1 MRDAGSQNAV
11 EFALRV
17 TLHLPR
23 TKTPF
28 LLPVLGV
35 ALLFALA
42 AAIPYVLH
50 ALSPSFERLTVIRD
64 KDYGNYYSRLERSLS
79 GYPEEADNGI
89 TEVGS
94 GINGAQAAGL
104 EVALGML
111 LGWTGVPA
119 PTLSV
124 VLTPLFVF
132 TLFLLFFFLFRVL
145 EFSPSAS
152 LGMASL
158 YFFTL
163 FHVVSRVMHPGW
175 SFVPTIAALSSFFH
189 FWKRPS
195 LSLAILT
202 GILLGILPY
211 LYFWSFTYVWAVVA
225 CAVLLLLFC
234 TPRLRS
240 GPSAPSHLQIVLL
253 AFITLFVSHPF
264 FIHLLNL
271 WSHPLYNAVAFRG
284 GFLTETIIESYPR
297 SILLTLQVGFFLSLF
312 RERKK
317 EWSYLAVLSLLLGIF
332 LAMHQNLLHGTLLMF
347 SSHYYPHLM
356 LSTLVAAGYVLSQ
369 PVPRLQRYAIL
380 AISALFLAGAAY
392 DYLPGYKFFLPTE
405 AQFSDQH
412 LKRPIEILRDN
423 ETEDIIVTDAHTGRV
438 LTSFLPEGI
447 VYTSHARF
455 LLISDEEMAERY
467 CVSNVF
473 SVQSPD
479 PYRALYIEYRAE
491 LDTPEARKRE
501 RDLVNGACARVR
513 TDPLSYLRKYHV
525 THILWN
531 QHISDEW
538 NILQYK
544 LPLKALE
551 SSSDWILL
559 ELLPEP
565 A

>member
-50 ALSPSFERLTVIRD
+50 ALSPSFEGLTVIRD

-89 TEVGS
+89 TEIGS
-94 GINGAQAAGL
+94 GIDGAQTAGL
-104 EVALGML
+104 EVALGMF
-111 LGWTGVPA
+111 LGWTRA
-119 PTLSV
+119 DSPTLPV

-145 EFSPSAS
+145 KFSPSAS

-158 YFFTL
+158 YFFIL

-175 SFVPTIAALSSFFH
+175 SFVPTVAALLSFFH

-195 LSLAILT
+195 VSLAVLT
-202 GILLGILPY
+202 GVLLGVLPY
-211 LYFWSFTYVWAVVA
+211 LYFWSFTYVWAVA
-225 CAVLLLLFC
+225 GCAVVLSFFTLRVHS
-234 TPRLRS
+234 TPS
-240 GPSAPSHLQIVLL
+240 TPSHLHTAVLVL
-253 AFITLFVSHPF
+253 TALFVSHPF

-271 WSHPLYNAVAFRG
+271 WSHLLYDAVAFRG
-284 GFLTETIIESYPR
+284 GFLTETVIESYPR
-297 SILLTLQVGFFLSLF
+297 SILLTVQVLLLLSLF

-317 EWSYLAVLSLLLGIF
+317 EWSYIATLSLLLGIF

-347 SSHYYPHLM
+347 SSHYYPHLV
-356 LSTLVAAGYVLSQ
+356 LSTLVAGGYVLTHSV
-369 PVPRLQRYAIL
+369 PVLHRTVIGG
-380 AISALFLAGAAY
+380 ISLLFLAGAAY

-405 AQFSDQH
+405 SHFSDQH
-412 LKRPIEILRDN
+412 LKRPIEMLRDN
-423 ETEDIIVTDAHTGRV
+423 ETEDIVVTDAHTGRV

-447 VYTSHARF
+447 VYTSHTRF

-479 PYRALYIEYRAE
+479 PYRTLYIEYRAE
-491 LDTPEARKRE
+491 LDAPEARKRE
-501 RDLVNGACARVR
+501 NDLVNAACARVR
-513 TDPLSYLRKYHV
+513 ADPLSYLRKYHV

>member
-1 MRDAGSQNAV
+1 M
-11 EFALRV
+11 
-17 TLHLPR
+17 TLHIPR

-50 ALSPSFERLTVIRD
+50 ALSPSFEGLTVIRD
-64 KDYGNYYSRLERSLS
+64 KDYGNYYSRLERALS
-79 GYPEEADNGI
+79 GYLGEADNGI
-89 TEVGS
+89 TPVGS
-94 GINGAQAAGL
+94 GIDGAQSAGL
-104 EVALGML
+104 EVALGVL

-119 PTLSV
+119 PLLSV
-124 VLTPLFVF
+124 VLTPIFIF
-132 TLFLLFFFLFRVL
+132 TLFLLFFFLFRAL
-145 EFSPSAS
+145 EFSPFVS

-158 YFFTL
+158 YFLIL

-175 SFVPTIAALSSFFH
+175 SFVPTAAALLSFFH

-195 LSLAILT
+195 VALAILT

-211 LYFWSFTYVWAVVA
+211 LYFWSFTYVWAVVG
-225 CAVLLLLFC
+225 CAVLLHYFL
-234 TPRLRS
+234 RLS
-240 GPSAPSHLQIVLL
+240 KNNLHTFTPSHLQIVLL
-253 AFITLFVSHPF
+253 ALVTLFISHPF
-264 FIHLLNL
+264 FIYLLNL
-271 WSHPLYNAVAFRG
+271 WGHPLYPIVAFRG
-284 GFLTETIIESYPR
+284 GFLTTTVIESSPR
-297 SILLTLQVGFFLSLF
+297 SILLLVLVLTFCTLYP
-312 RERKK
+312 KK
-317 EWSYLAVLSLLLGIF
+317 KQEGSYLMILALLLGIL

-347 SSHYYPHLM
+347 SSHYYPHLT
-356 LSTLVAAGYVLSQ
+356 LSTLVAGGYVLSR
-369 PVPRLQRYAIL
+369 PVPQLQRLAIL

-392 DYLPGYKFFLPTE
+392 DYLPGYKFWLPTE
-405 AQFSDQH
+405 SHFVDQH

-423 ETEDIIVTDAHTGRV
+423 GTDDVILTDATTGRV

-447 VYTSHARF
+447 VYTTHTRF

-473 SVQSPD
+473 SVKPPD

-491 LDTPEARKRE
+491 LDAPEARARE
-501 RDLVNGACARVR
+501 QDLVNAACARVR
-513 TDPLSYLRKYHV
+513 ADPLSYLRKYDV

-531 QHISDEW
+531 HHLNEEW

-544 LPLKALE
+544 LPLNALE

-559 ELLPEP
+559 ELLPE
-565 A
+565 